1 MSSTA
6 IATMITILGVVWG
19 GFLLILVTAVI
30 KERGKTEAAASDP
43 TPRS

>member
-6 IATMITILGVVWG
+6 ITTMITILSIVWG
-19 GFLLILVTAVI
+19 GFLLILVTAVV

-43 TPRS
+43 TSPS